1 MDVNKVFKHQI
12 KGNMKAYMDEMLV
25 KSITLK
31 QHLKNLEEVCF
42 FFSSQTLNKANSF
55 QVCVRH
61 QRRIFFCFLVSSK
74 GI

>member
-42 FFSSQTLNKANSF
+42 FFLQSNIK
-55 QVCVRH
+55 
-61 QRRIFFCFLVSSK
+61 
-74 GI
+74 